1 MVKHADG
8 GDMFCK
14 GTDEF
19 RVGDAHLSVRED
31 FLKLLLTF
39 VVDVDGGI
47 EVGTFVDG
55 LTGVFDFGFIH
66 GGVVGEYVVEEVFG
80 IEVVALEVSVF

>member
-1 MVKHADG
+1 
-8 GDMFCK
+8 MFCE

-19 RVGDAHLSVRED
+19 RVGDVHLGVRED
-31 FLKLLLTF
+31 FLKLLLEF

-55 LTGVFDFGFIH
+55 LTGVLNFRFIH

-80 IEVVALEVSVF
+80 INVVVLEGGVL